1 MLGDP
6 GALGEE
12 REEREELEESQGNPA
27 KSRGG
32 PTREPLQGRRF
43 PAPG

>member
-12 REEREELEESQGNPA
+12 REELEESQGNPA
-27 KSRGG
+27 ESRRGG
-32 PTREPLQGRRF
+32 AYPGA
-43 PAPG
+43 APG